1 LPPDEQCVLAISGGV
16 EAGGVEEFEAGEG
29 DFAAAGGESI
39 DERFGACEFDVIV
52 FRSEGFDAGADNFG
66 GAWSSGHEPQN
77 AEAGV
82 ISGQTDDRVRIA
94 LLLMEFPGGRVEEV
108 DMIGV
113 VFVENV
119 IVRGLHVGLSA
130 EGTA

>member
-1 LPPDEQCVLAISGGV
+1 
-16 EAGGVEEFEAGEG
+16 
-29 DFAAAGGESI
+29 
-39 DERFGACEFDVIV
+39 
-52 FRSEGFDAGADNFG
+52 
-66 GAWSSGHEPQN
+66 
-77 AEAGV
+77 
-82 ISGQTDDRVRIA
+82 
-94 LLLMEFPGGRVEEV
+94 MEFPGGRVEEV